1 MKWAKELKIPKFHV
15 LMRDEIKSIKKKPS
29 CSAIC
34 NLHTKEQDGVHWSCL
49 YKTPEISYYFD
60 SYGLIPTKEVE
71 AVLSKPYIYSTFQL
85 QTNEKFCGVLCLY
98 VLYELS
104 NGGRF
109 EDIVLDMYDSLNC
122 NKLNSLF
129 CANRSIPDFANI
141 PRLENIPF
149 PFSCSTIS
157 VGESVVIVFLSTLF
171 GIIKSFL
178 SQICV
183 DFVSI

>member
-1 MKWAKELKIPKFHV
+1 MAYGQNLVDAEICFYKMAQSDFALLDFFKRYGTDTTTNFQLMKWAKELKITNFHV
-15 LMRDEIKSIKKKPS
+15 LMRDEIKIIKKKSS

-49 YKTPEISYYFD
+49 YKTPEISYYFG

-104 NGGRF
+104 NGGQF
-109 EDIVLDMYDSLNC
+109 EDIVLDIYDSLNF
-122 NKLNSLF
+122 NEP
-129 CANRSIPDFANI
+129 AA
-141 PRLENIPF
+141 
-149 PFSCSTIS
+149 
-157 VGESVVIVFLSTLF
+157 
-171 GIIKSFL
+171 
-178 SQICV
+178 
-183 DFVSI
+183 